1 MTKHRYAR
9 GRVNL
14 QRIQTDERLIRQYLL
29 GELPEHEQIAVEAR
43 FFADDAFFEQLVA
56 AEKELIGRYLRGD
69 LSAEYRVRFQRR
81 YLTVDYRR
89 KLVESAMVESAMES
103 LRLRGGSQE
112 AGSSVRVVQDRSWW
126 WRRLLSRL
134 RSFQLRSRR

>member
-1 MTKHRYAR
+1 MTKHRYPG

-14 QRIQTDERLIRQYLL
+14 QRIQTDERLIRKYLL
-29 GELPEHEQIAVEAR
+29 GELPEHQEVAVEAR

-69 LSAEYRVRFQRR
+69 LSAEYRKRFQRR

-89 KLVESAMVESAMES
+89 KLVESAMVESAKES
-103 LRLRGGSQE
+103 LRRGGGSHE
-112 AGSSVRVVQDRSWW
+112 GGSSARVVQDRSWW
-126 WRRLLSRL
+126 WRRLLNRL
-134 RSFQLRSRR
+134 RSFELRSRR

>member
-1 MTKHRYAR
+1 
-9 GRVNL
+9 L
-14 QRIQTDERLIRQYLL
+14 QRTQTDERLIRKYLL
-29 GELPEHEQIAVEAR
+29 GELPERQETAVEAR

-69 LSAEYRVRFQRR
+69 LSAEHRKRFQSR

-89 KLVESAMVESAMES
+89 KLVESAMES
-103 LRLRGGSQE
+103 LRRGGGRQE
-112 AGSSVRVVQDRSWW
+112 EDSSARSVQGRSWW

-134 RSFQLRSRR
+134 RSFELRSRR

>member
-1 MTKHRYAR
+1 M
-9 GRVNL
+9 

-29 GELPEHEQIAVEAR
+29 GELPGHEQTALEAR

-69 LSAEYRVRFQRR
+69 LSPEYRERFQRR

-89 KLVESAMVESAMES
+89 KLVNAAMIESAMES
-103 LRLRGGSQE
+103 LRRGGASHE
-112 AGSSVRVVQDRSWW
+112 AGSSARVVQERPWW
-126 WRRLLSRL
+126 WSRLLRRLIQR
-134 RSFQLRSRR
+134 

>member
-1 MTKHRYAR
+1 M
-9 GRVNL
+9 

-29 GELPEHEQIAVEAR
+29 GELPEHEQTALEAR

-56 AEKELIGRYLRGD
+56 AEKELIGRYPRGD
-69 LSAEYRVRFQRR
+69 LSPEYRVRFQRR

-89 KLVESAMVESAMES
+89 KLVESAMVESALKS

-112 AGSSVRVVQDRSWW
+112 EDSSARSVQGPALW
-126 WRRLLSRL
+126 WRRLLRRL
-134 RSFQLRSRR
+134 RSFELRSRR